1 MTFQRLTSGLG
12 TLLCVVCAFLTLW
25 FEGASAQDA
34 SVVTGS
40 GTSPRPR
47 IGLVL
52 AGGGAKG
59 GAHVGVIKV
68 LEREHIPIDCIAGTS
83 MGALVGAGYASGLP
97 AGELETFIIGID
109 WRAIVG
115 GAGRRSLEPIEQK
128 RLLNASNSAI
138 GLGVIEGRVVTPS
151 GFSDTSAI
159 DDLLRTYVARA
170 RAVSDFNKLPIP
182 FRAVSTDMV
191 SGKMIVLDHGDLA
204 MAMRASMAIPGAF
217 APVVSEGRILADGGM
232 VRNIPV
238 DVAREMCADIVIVV
252 NLVEPETPP
261 EKLVE
266 STQLLVRSM
275 DVMLASNE
283 IIQLETLTDRDIR
296 IDVPMGDIGTADF
309 LRVPETVPLGEAA
322 AQSMVERLRVYAVPE
337 AEYMAWRQRATQR
350 QQVEAKVAD
359 VRFEGLKWVNENYLR
374 TLTKVD
380 PGETVTLDM
389 ISNDALQMAA
399 LTELD
404 SVAYRLEG
412 DPGNTTLV
420 WLPEEA
426 SIGRNVLRPSLGI
439 YTPGT
444 GEPKFQVGMQFV
456 RSWMNDRG
464 AQWRNSLELGYET
477 SIATSFYQP
486 FDVSQRYFVE
496 PGIAAIRSLEDVFN
510 DGERVATY
518 KFVDVTGNVDVGMN
532 VTRNFQMRAGYLFTE
547 RSAEASTGPV
557 LLPEIDAIDAG
568 ITASIMYDSRE
579 VSRFATEG
587 IGAAIQYAKS
597 DESLGADRDWERIEA
612 GMRRS
617 VPFGKQV
624 FWVAVS
630 GGAELGD
637 DDLPADRAFSLGGP
651 ATLPA
656 YQLDEF
662 RAREYW
668 LATTILLRRLKDLS
682 VRNTALYGGFG
693 LQAAGIYD
701 RVDPVEDGEVY
712 GASLFLAGQTTLGA
726 WVLGVGG
733 ASDSWGAWLSFGRP
747 IGSGAIFTE
756 GLFR

>member
-1 MTFQRLTSGLG
+1 M
-12 TLLCVVCAFLTLW
+12 
-25 FEGASAQDA
+25 
-34 SVVTGS
+34 
-40 GTSPRPR
+40 
-47 IGLVL
+47 L

-97 AGELETFIIGID
+97 AGELETFIAGID

-191 SGKMIVLDHGDLA
+191 SGKMVVLDHGDLA

-283 IIQLETLTDRDIR
+283 IIQLETLTERDIR

-309 LRVPETVPLGEAA
+309 LRVPETIPLGEAA
-322 AQSMVERLRVYAVPE
+322 AQSMVERLRAYAVPE
-337 AEYMAWRQRATQR
+337 PEYMAWRQRATQR
-350 QQVEAKVAD
+350 QQVEAKVVD
-359 VRFEGLKWVNENYLR
+359 VRFDGLKWVNENYLR

-380 PGETVTLDM
+380 PGQTVTLDM

-412 DPGNTTLV
+412 DPSNLTLV

-456 RSWMNDRG
+456 RSWVNDRG
-464 AQWRNSLELGYET
+464 AQWRNNLQAGYET
-477 SIATSFYQP
+477 SIETSFYQP
-486 FDVSQRYFVE
+486 FDVAQRYFVE
-496 PGIAAIRSLEDVFN
+496 PGIAATRSLEDVFN

-518 KFVDVTGNVDVGMN
+518 KFVDVTGNVDFGMN
-532 VTRNFQMRAGYLFTE
+532 VTRNFQMRAGYLFTD

-568 ITASIMYDSRE
+568 ITASIMFDSRE
-579 VSRFATEG
+579 VSRFATDG
-587 IGAAIQYAKS
+587 IGGC
-597 DESLGADRDWERIEA
+597 D
-612 GMRRS
+612 
-617 VPFGKQV
+617 
-624 FWVAVS
+624 
-630 GGAELGD
+630 
-637 DDLPADRAFSLGGP
+637 
-651 ATLPA
+651 T
-656 YQLDEF
+656 
-662 RAREYW
+662 
-668 LATTILLRRLKDLS
+668 
-682 VRNTALYGGFG
+682 VRK
-693 LQAAGIYD
+693 
-701 RVDPVEDGEVY
+701 V
-712 GASLFLAGQTTLGA
+712 
-726 WVLGVGG
+726 
-733 ASDSWGAWLSFGRP
+733 
-747 IGSGAIFTE
+747 
-756 GLFR
+756 